1 MERNKRAFRLQD
13 PVVVVRAGAPT
24 PGVVVGVTFE
34 AEPRIDVAVMD
45 EILTD
50 LPATAVRPA

>member
-1 MERNKRAFRLQD
+1 
-13 PVVVVRAGAPT
+13 VRAGAPT

-34 AEPRIDVAVMD
+34 AEPRIDVAVLD